1 MRKLT
6 EAIKQIEDIG
16 RKYQVNPAQYNYI
29 TKTARKRLKL
39 VTPKVAR
46 HFPDFLTAPE
56 AHQLLENAKM
66 HTFDALLLD
75 FLMRTGLR
83 IAEARNLRVEHIDFN
98 TKLIT
103 VVQGKNSK
111 DRQVPLL
118 PQLQSKLLLFLR
130 GRTKGYV
137 FCRKNEAPY
146 SIRALQ
152 YKVTGWLKTL
162 NLPKK
167 LSTHSLRRTYG
178 CMCLANGVSL
188 DRLQILMGHE
198 KRETTEIY
206 AKLTIADFKDDFIRL
221 MVNGQ

>member
-6 EAIKQIEDIG
+6 EAIKQLEEIG
-16 RKYQVNPAQYNYI
+16 RKYELKPGQYNYV
-29 TKTARKRLKL
+29 TKSARARLKL
-39 VTPKVAR
+39 VQPKVGR
-46 HFPDFLTAPE
+46 RFPDFLTAPE

-66 HTFDALLLD
+66 ETFDALLLD

-83 IAEARNLRVEHIDFN
+83 IAEARNLRVEHIDFQN
-98 TKLIT
+98 KLIM
-103 VVQGKNSK
+103 VVKGKGDK

-118 PQLQSKLLLFLR
+118 PQLQSKLLLYLN
-130 GRTKGYV
+130 GRTKGVV

-162 NLPKK
+162 NLQKK

-188 DRLQILMGHE
+188 DRLQILLGHT